1 MNLRMQLEVDEGR
14 VPHAYQDHLGYWTI
28 GVGHLIDKRK
38 GGRLP
43 NQIIDAL
50 LDYDIAEKTMQLE
63 QSFPWFHSLNE
74 ARQEALINATFQLGI
89 NGLAKFKLTLAA
101 LRDERWAVAAEQMR
115 RSLWARQ
122 TPGRCKRL
130 AAQIESGERQ

>member
-63 QSFPWFHSLNE
+63 QSFPWFRSLNE

-101 LRDERWAVAAEQMR
+101 LRDERWAMAAEQMR